1 MEYSL
6 GLAILGLVGCIVVVL
21 WILYWI
27 DVFVGLNG
35 WDKRKE
41 EIYTRWDFIFTAIIP
56 FYLWFKLLPEF
67 FIDLEWKE

>member
-6 GLAILGLVGCIVVVL
+6 GLTILGLTGCIVAVL

-35 WDKRKE
+35 WDSRKD
-41 EIYTRWDFIFTAIIP
+41 EIYTRWDFIFTVIIP
-56 FYLWFKLLPEF
+56 FYLWLKLLYEF
-67 FIDLEWKE
+67 FIDLE